1 MWLRGGIWVAKCT
14 GIGLAIIGI
23 MAILGLVTIP
33 AGMNNTGDS
42 NDMHTSN
49 LNHNHMKDNMTG
61 MNQNANN
68 TSSST
73 KGDNTITTEKMSNMK
88 GM

>member
-1 MWLRGGIWVAKCT
+1 MWLRGGIWIAKCT

-23 MAILGLVTIP
+23 MAIPGLVTIS
-33 AGMNNTGDS
+33 AGMNNMSDS

-49 LNHNHMKDNMTG
+49 LSHNRMKDNMIG

-68 TSSST
+68 VLSES
-73 KGDNTITTEKMSNMK
+73 KGDNTMTMEKMSNMK